1 MSFRNGV
8 QLGQLQIPIKTHPRR
23 KRLALRIKPTGEV
36 ALLAPPKVAFKQLE
50 GFALA
55 NQAWLE
61 EQLSKLA
68 LKPQPAVF
76 SGSIG
81 ERWPYLG
88 EGLVLEQADAYP
100 VQQQKNKLLL
110 PSHADAKQALFSWYL
125 ERVNEWLPSR
135 FNYWA
140 AQTGFQPTGLQIK
153 TYKARWGS
161 CDRHGRI
168 QLNWMLIGLPQWV
181 VDYVIVHEL
190 CHLTHMNHSPAFWQ
204 LVRWHYPNTEQAKA
218 WLKQNGHPI
227 ISQLYSLS
235 GNTL

>member
-1 MSFRNGV
+1 MSYQNGV
-8 QLGQLQIPIKTHPRR
+8 HLGKQRIPIKINSRR
-23 KRLALRIKPTGEV
+23 KRLALRISPTGEV
-36 ALLAPPKVAFKQLE
+36 VILSPPNVSIKYIE
-50 GFALA
+50 TFASA

-76 SGSIG
+76 TGSMG
-81 ERWPYLG
+81 ESWPYLG
-88 EGLVLEQADAYP
+88 EGLVLAQGEGCV
-100 VQQQKNKLLL
+100 VQQRDAHLLI
-110 PSHADAKQALFSWYL
+110 PSETDSKQALFYWYL

-135 FNYWA
+135 FNYWV
-140 AQTGFQPTGLQIK
+140 AQTGFQPAGLQIK

-161 CDRHGRI
+161 CDRHGCV

-204 LVRWHYPNTEQAKA
+204 LSHHHYPDTDQARA
-218 WLKQNGHPI
+218 WLKQHGHPI
-227 ISQLYSLS
+227 ISQLYSL
-235 GNTL
+235 